1 MERYLST
8 GKVARICQVSAMTIA
23 KWIDEG
29 ALPGHTTPGGH
40 RRVAPSD
47 LVLFLERLGMRVPPT
62 LLQPT
67 RFRILAIDGD
77 PHYLGR
83 LADTLFA
90 APDRYVYRGTVRGL
104 DALVIVGEWKPQVV
118 LLDLG
123 LPDVDAVQIC
133 RRLSAKAGYDTRIVG
148 LARQMDSRAAQA
160 ALRAGAAAIVRK
172 VELPGRLLDLLEDL
186 LSDAKGAATAAASN
200 YSGLVRTNSRGSDG
214 RAPSP
219 RQRSGPNPTAK
230 GGR

>member
-1 MERYLST
+1 MERYLRT

-23 KWIDEG
+23 KRIDEG
-29 ALPGHTTPGGH
+29 TLPGHTTPGGH
-40 RRVAPSD
+40 RRVATSD
-47 LVLFLERLGMRVPPT
+47 LVLFLEGRGMRVPAS
-62 LLQPT
+62 LRQPA
-67 RFRILAIDGD
+67 RVRVLAVDSD

-133 RRLSAKAGYDTRIVG
+133 RRLSDKAGYDTQIVG
-148 LARQMDSRAAQA
+148 LARQLDSRAAQA
-160 ALRAGAAAIVRK
+160 ALRAGAVAIVRK
-172 VELPGRLLDLLEDL
+172 VELPGRLLDLLDE
-186 LSDAKGAATAAASN
+186 LSSQGDGRTPLDAAD
-200 YSGLVRTNSRGSDG
+200 SGLQLARLGRPRPVARPNAVDG
-214 RAPSP
+214 AYSVP
-219 RQRSGPNPTAK
+219 K
-230 GGR
+230 GGSR